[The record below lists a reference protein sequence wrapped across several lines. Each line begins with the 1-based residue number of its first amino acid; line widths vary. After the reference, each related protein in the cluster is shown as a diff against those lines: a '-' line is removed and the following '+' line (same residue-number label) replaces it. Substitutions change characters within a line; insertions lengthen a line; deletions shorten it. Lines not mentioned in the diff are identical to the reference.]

1 MIYKEHIHMKNKNLP
16 ITKQELKALK
26 KLEKMLLKL
35 KKDLETKVEEKKEQQ
50 SHIIFKGEE

>member
-1 MIYKEHIHMKNKNLP
+1 MKNKNLP